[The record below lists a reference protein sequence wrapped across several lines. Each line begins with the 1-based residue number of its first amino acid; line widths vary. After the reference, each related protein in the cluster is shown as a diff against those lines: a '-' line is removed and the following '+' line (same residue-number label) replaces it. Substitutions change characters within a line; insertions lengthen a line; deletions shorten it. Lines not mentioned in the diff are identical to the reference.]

1 MEASGTQKV
10 GSVGIKDQVA
20 RAIVAAITPTGRW
33 ICAVA
38 ALVIGVTRLVQGRAF
53 LDFFPVSIYVVWLL
67 FSGIG
72 LLTTSQQPYSYGA
85 RVIAAIAAG
94 GFIALGID
102 ALGASV
108 ASGLLA
114 FVFAWRMA
122 WEATRVIAR

>member
-1 MEASGTQKV
+1 MEASGTQKA

-38 ALVIGVTRLVQGRAF
+38 ALVIGMTRLVQGRAF
-53 LDFFPVSIYVVWLL
+53 FNFLPVGIYVVWFL

-72 LLTTSQQPYSYGA
+72 LLATSEKPYSYGA
-85 RVIAAIAAG
+85 RAVAAIAAG
-94 GFIALGID
+94 AFITLATD
-102 ALGASV
+102 ALSASV
-108 ASGLLA
+108 TSGLIA

-122 WEATRVIAR
+122 WEAVRDIPR

>member
-1 MEASGTQKV
+1 MEASGTQKA

-38 ALVIGVTRLVQGRAF
+38 ALVTGMTRLVQGRAF
-53 LDFFPVSIYVVWLL
+53 FNFLPVGIYVVWFL

-72 LLTTSQQPYSYGA
+72 LLATSEKPYSYGA
-85 RVIAAIAAG
+85 RAVAAIAAG
-94 GFIALGID
+94 AFITLATD
-102 ALGASV
+102 ALSASV
-108 ASGLLA
+108 TSGLIA

-122 WEATRVIAR
+122 WEAVRDIPR